1 MTTPTR
7 RTVLAVMTT
16 ALVAPA
22 VARPAAA
29 TGAED
34 EFAAA
39 VRDIVGRPEFAG
51 ARWGAVIGRPGADPV
66 YALRP
71 DELFAAGSS
80 SKIFIAATAYSSLG
94 PDHRFRTP
102 VYRTGPVEDG
112 VLHGDLVLVAGGD
125 LVLGGRIQ
133 PDGSVWAPE
142 PDHTYP
148 GRPPAP
154 GDPLAVLRTLAAE
167 VAAAGITR
175 VGGHVLVDA
184 SLYAE
189 TPESAGG
196 VAMTVSP
203 LTLNDNVIDVTITP
217 GGSPGGRA
225 RLTIS
230 PDVGYVSIVN
240 EVATVAAGGP
250 PGRPLRYTGDA
261 ENADGTRTVTL
272 TGDLPAGAPDFHWN
286 YPVPGPARFGELAF
300 ARALREAGV
309 EARARPSSGPAA
321 PAPEHYTR
329 PKRVAE
335 HVSPPLS
342 EVVKVMLKPS
352 SNVHATGWQYVIG
365 ALAGHDRDDPLAGYA
380 RLRQRLFR
388 RAGLDTDPPGG
399 ADNDYTPT
407 FFVDFLSF
415 LSRQRWLPEF
425 RPSLAILGRDG
436 TLTDVSADSP
446 AAGHVFAKT
455 GTSHRGGGP
464 DTDQDLAKALAGFIE
479 RPGGDSLLFG
489 VFMEHTVPAADAT
502 KVQQL
507 AGQAIGDIVTAAYL
521 LLGEEA

>member
-1 MTTPTR
+1 M
-7 RTVLAVMTT
+7 MTT
-16 ALVAPA
+16 ALVAPV

-29 TGAED
+29 ASTASGGD

-51 ARWGAVIGRPGADPV
+51 ARWGAVIARPGTDPV
-66 YALRP
+66 YTLRP

-80 SKIFIAATAYSSLG
+80 SKIFIAATAYSTLG

-133 PDGSVWAPE
+133 PDGSVFAPE

-154 GDPLAVLRTLAAE
+154 GDPLAVLRRLAAE
-167 VAAAGITR
+167 VAAAGVTR
-175 VGGHVLVDA
+175 VGGHVVVDA

-203 LTLNDNVIDVTITP
+203 LTLNDNVIDVTVTP
-217 GGSPGGRA
+217 GAAPGAPA

-230 PDVGYVSIVN
+230 PDVGYVTIVN
-240 EVATVAAGGP
+240 EVATVSPGGP
-250 PGRPLRYTGDA
+250 PGRPLRYTGDVA
-261 ENADGTRTVTL
+261 NADGTRTVTL
-272 TGDLPAGAPDFHWN
+272 IGDLPAGAPDVHWN

-300 ARALREAGV
+300 AQALREAGV
-309 EARARPSSGPAA
+309 EAQAGPSSGAS
-321 PAPEHYTR
+321 APEHYTR
-329 PKRVAE
+329 PNRLAE

-365 ALAGHDRDDPLAGYA
+365 AIAGHDRDDPLAGYA

-388 RAGLDTDPPGG
+388 RAGLDTDPPGS
-399 ADNDYTPT
+399 ADNDYTPA
-407 FFVDFLSF
+407 FFVDFLAY

-436 TLTDVSADSP
+436 TLTDVSTDSP

-521 LLGEEA
+521 LLGEER